1 MPTGT
6 LLAVPITA
14 ASPPLLEQARS
25 AKAAGADLL
34 ELRADFID
42 NLPALEHFL
51 AQPRELPVILTL
63 RSAAEGGKC
72 CASDAERA
80 ALFERLA
87 ALAPDYVD
95 VEFAA
100 WRRSPELQAV
110 VRGMSR
116 LPRRGDSPETRNA
129 PPPRLI
135 LSQHDPHGTP
145 AALGQALQPLLA
157 SPADVVKAIFT
168 AHDALDACRVLAQLQ
183 QCSHAR
189 KLIMLATE
197 PAGLITRI
205 LARKFNAFAI
215 FAALDSTRR
224 SAPGQPTLREL
235 IDVYRWNEIG
245 PSTTVFGV
253 VGWPVSHSRS
263 PAIHTAAMRTARI
276 DGVYAPLP
284 VAPTYAAFAAFM
296 DHITQN
302 PHLDV
307 TGLSVTIP
315 HKEHAARWLTEHA
328 FPLSDVAQRVGAVNT
343 LTRTGPANWSGDNT
357 DCAGFLAAL
366 ALVPES
372 GRERTAAILGAGGA
386 ARAAV
391 CALLLRGYNVTVF
404 NRTEARAAALAN
416 ELGCSAQPWA
426 KRLHTPVEVIVNC
439 TAIGMAP
446 AENESPLPAAALRSK
461 PPATVIDAVYN
472 PAETRLLREA
482 RQHGCHIVSG
492 TEVFLAQAAAQFEA
506 WHKTAAPLDV
516 MRQIMSGKT
525 VPA

>member
-1 MPTGT
+1 VPTGT

-34 ELRADFID
+34 ELRADLIED
-42 NLPALEHFL
+42 LPALEQFL

-63 RSAAEGGKC
+63 RSVDEGGKC

-80 ALFERLA
+80 ALFQRLA

-95 VEFAA
+95 IEFAA
-100 WRRSPELQAV
+100 WRRSPELQAA
-110 VRGMSR
+110 VR
-116 LPRRGDSPETRNA
+116 PRRAGPPETRDA

-135 LSQHDPHGTP
+135 LSQHDLHGTP
-145 AALGQALQPLLA
+145 AALGQALEPLLA
-157 SPADVVKAIFT
+157 SPADVVKAVFA
-168 AHDALDACRVLAQLQ
+168 AHGALDACRVLAQLQ
-183 QCSHAR
+183 KWSQAR

-197 PAGLITRI
+197 PAGLITRV

-215 FAALDSTRR
+215 FAALDSARQT
-224 SAPGQPTLREL
+224 APGQPTLREL
-235 IDVYRWNEIG
+235 VEVYRWNQIG
-245 PSTTVFGV
+245 PSTTVLGV

>member
-80 ALFERLA
+80 ALFQRLA

-95 VEFAA
+95 IEFAA
-100 WRRSPELQAV
+100 WRRSPELQAA
-110 VRGMSR
+110 VR
-116 LPRRGDSPETRNA
+116 PRRAGPPETRDA

>member
-1 MPTGT
+1 
-6 LLAVPITA
+6 
-14 ASPPLLEQARS
+14 
-25 AKAAGADLL
+25 
-34 ELRADFID
+34 
-42 NLPALEHFL
+42 
-51 AQPRELPVILTL
+51 
-63 RSAAEGGKC
+63 
-72 CASDAERA
+72 
-80 ALFERLA
+80 
-87 ALAPDYVD
+87 
-95 VEFAA
+95 
-100 WRRSPELQAV
+100 
-110 VRGMSR
+110 
-116 LPRRGDSPETRNA
+116 
-129 PPPRLI
+129 
-135 LSQHDPHGTP
+135 
-145 AALGQALQPLLA
+145 
-157 SPADVVKAIFT
+157 
-168 AHDALDACRVLAQLQ
+168 
-183 QCSHAR
+183 
-189 KLIMLATE
+189 
-197 PAGLITRI
+197 
-205 LARKFNAFAI
+205 
-215 FAALDSTRR
+215 
-224 SAPGQPTLREL
+224 
-235 IDVYRWNEIG
+235 
-245 PSTTVFGV
+245 
-253 VGWPVSHSRS
+253 
-263 PAIHTAAMRTARI
+263 
-276 DGVYAPLP
+276 
-284 VAPTYAAFAAFM
+284 
-296 DHITQN
+296 
-302 PHLDV
+302 
-307 TGLSVTIP
+307 
-315 HKEHAARWLTEHA
+315 
-328 FPLSDVAQRVGAVNT
+328 VNT

>member
-1 MPTGT
+1 
-6 LLAVPITA
+6 VPITA

-34 ELRADFID
+34 ELRADLIED
-42 NLPALEHFL
+42 LPALEQFL

-63 RSAAEGGKC
+63 RSVDEGGKC

-145 AALGQALQPLLA
+145 AALGQALEPLLA
-157 SPADVVKAIFT
+157 SPPT
-168 AHDALDACRVLAQLQ
+168 WSRRCSPRTGALDACRVLAQLQ
-183 QCSHAR
+183 KWSQAR

-197 PAGLITRI
+197 PAGLITRV

-215 FAALDSTRR
+215 FAALDSARQT
-224 SAPGQPTLREL
+224 APGQPTLREL

>member
-34 ELRADFID
+34 ELRADLIED
-42 NLPALEHFL
+42 LPALEQFL

-63 RSAAEGGKC
+63 RSVDEGGKC

-80 ALFERLA
+80 ALFQRLA

-95 VEFAA
+95 IEFAA
-100 WRRSPELQAV
+100 WRRSPELQAA
-110 VRGMSR
+110 VR
-116 LPRRGDSPETRNA
+116 PRRAGPPETRDA

-135 LSQHDPHGTP
+135 LSQHDLHGTP
-145 AALGQALQPLLA
+145 AALGQALEPLLA
-157 SPADVVKAIFT
+157 SPADVVKAVFA
-168 AHDALDACRVLAQLQ
+168 AHGALDACRVLAQLQ
-183 QCSHAR
+183 KWSQAR

-197 PAGLITRI
+197 PAGLITRV

-215 FAALDSTRR
+215 FAALDSARQT
-224 SAPGQPTLREL
+224 APGQPTLREL
-235 IDVYRWNEIG
+235 VEVYRWNQIG
-245 PSTTVFGV
+245 PSTTVLGV